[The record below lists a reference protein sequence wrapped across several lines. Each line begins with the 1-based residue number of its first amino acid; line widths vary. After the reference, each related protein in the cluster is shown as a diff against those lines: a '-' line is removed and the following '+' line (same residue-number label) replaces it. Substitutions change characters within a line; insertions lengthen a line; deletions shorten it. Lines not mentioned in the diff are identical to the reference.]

1 MLAVYNNA
9 EICAYNEP
17 FKCGL
22 RLQPDLTLIMAR
34 SRDWPEL
41 QHVWTEWRRNTG
53 LKFRDLYEQLAEL
66 TNQAAK
72 LNSNN
77 LKNKQRHLLV
87 ILVLTFI

>member
-34 SRDWPEL
+34 SRDWSEL

-53 LKFRDLYEQLAEL
+53 LKFRDLYEQLADL

-72 LNSNN
+72 LNS
-77 LKNKQRHLLV
+77 
-87 ILVLTFI
+87 IYTETSIEIITFFS